1 RRRHLRCL
9 RPQGWRDH
17 PRRDVPVVGVVLR
30 EKVIG
35 SIPGAGDR
43 RPLRQA
49 LRSILTTCCARRMP
63 GATARRSLLLFALL
77 VCGEASGPAPMFAHG
92 MPVSLDFWGAFGRR
106 TARCQR
112 IIGSSAAACAR
123 QAWNARREC
132 RLGTLRGIPCDQA
145 ATQAVIEAA
154 RVGAVN
160 SVAVACTEQQALNLT
175 FLGVFEAEQD
185 VVRFCRELDAAA
197 ESAVF
202 LPVGDDPAGLSPAAR
217 RCVGATALATTKL
230 LHAAFNSHQRALDRI
245 ALRAFAPRDKHAMVA
260 ASLAAI
266 GRDQAALEALM
277 TASCSS
283 ETFARTYGRSP
294 SEFLALIASRAD
306 CLAGRTYAQGGI
318 ICPQPHCGNGMQ
330 ELPDESCDD
339 GNRID
344 GDGCSAECSRE

>member
-1 RRRHLRCL
+1 
-9 RPQGWRDH
+9 
-17 PRRDVPVVGVVLR
+17 
-30 EKVIG
+30 
-35 SIPGAGDR
+35 
-43 RPLRQA
+43 
-49 LRSILTTCCARRMP
+49 
-63 GATARRSLLLFALL
+63 
-77 VCGEASGPAPMFAHG
+77 
-92 MPVSLDFWGAFGRR
+92 MPVEIDFWGAFGRR

-112 IIGSSAAACAR
+112 VIGTSAAVCAR

-132 RLGTLRGIPCDQA
+132 RLGTLRGVPCDEN
-145 ATQAVIEAA
+145 AVDAVVEAA
-154 RVGAVN
+154 RLAAVN

-230 LHAAFNSHQRALDRI
+230 LHAAFNSHQRVLDRI

-318 ICPQPHCGNGMQ
+318 ICPQPQCGNGMQ